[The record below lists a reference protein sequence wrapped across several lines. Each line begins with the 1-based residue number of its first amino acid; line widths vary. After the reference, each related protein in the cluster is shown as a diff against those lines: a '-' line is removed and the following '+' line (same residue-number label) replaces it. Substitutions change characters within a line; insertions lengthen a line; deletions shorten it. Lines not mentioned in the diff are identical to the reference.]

1 MKKSILVLITSALF
15 VTIFPGAAKA
25 TPSDTTTYA
34 LICASSGRVN
44 VFLDYGISSITIT
57 NPNGCGGSPTFYISE
72 GKNSTWTYSQTISG
86 ATTSG
91 TYDPDAIPNFETG
104 AIGLADSFTLSFTSA
119 NLSGV
124 TFSGGGITLDI
135 FFNKQFS
142 TLNPDPVAIGQQVT
156 VTGTNLSAVTS
167 LSFSGPVSFSVTT
180 ENRSATQLSFTVPSI
195 FVSRFGSVTVTPGTY
210 RLRSSTNTGKTIT
223 LTAALAIDSISSEE
237 LTRQA
242 ARAADAQREV
252 MKRNARAEILSR
264 FKKSENTSIEIF
276 NYAEIAGITN
286 ENIEAVHDEMIAIP
300 MESRTDISQVLRIA
314 RKYEVLAIIASDRV
328 KRILPISLIEAGLIP
343 ADSKYKATLTG
354 VVRRLSASD
363 RSSYVAIKKAIDAK
377 MAEIQAR
384 KDRQKA
390 VLARIAS
397 RRAL

>member
-1 MKKSILVLITSALF
+1 MKKSVSVLVISALF
-15 VTIFPGAAKA
+15 VTLFPGAAKA
-25 TPSDTTTYA
+25 TPSDTTTYQ

-44 VFLDYGISSITIT
+44 VYLDYGISSITIT

-72 GKNSTWTYSQTISG
+72 GKNSTWTYSQIISST
-86 ATTSG
+86 TTSG

-104 AIGLADSFTLSFTSA
+104 AIGLADSFTLSLTSA

-180 ENRSATQLSFTVPSI
+180 ENRSATQLSFTVPST
-195 FVSRFGSVTVTPGTY
+195 FVSRSGSVTVTPGTY

-223 LTAALAIDSISSEE
+223 LTAALAIVPISNEE
-237 LTRQA
+237 LARQA
-242 ARAADAQREV
+242 ARAADAQRDVE
-252 MKRNARAEILSR
+252 KRSARDVILTKFKSSEEIGLVIFTQAEIFGITPQNIVNVQTEIAALPELSR
-264 FKKSENTSIEIF
+264 
-276 NYAEIAGITN
+276 ADITPV
-286 ENIEAVHDEMIAIP
+286 IK
-300 MESRTDISQVLRIA
+300 IA
-314 RKYEVLAIIASDRV
+314 RKYEVEGIIASDRV
-328 KRILPISLIEAGLIP
+328 ASIYSDTLIEIGLIP
-343 ADSKYKATLTG
+343 EDSKYKAALT
-354 VVRRLSASD
+354 A
-363 RSSYVAIKKAIDAK
+363 AIKKLPASERSSLADIAEVIGAE

-384 KDRQKA
+384 NDLLKA
-390 VLARIAS
+390 VLTRIAA
-397 RRAL
+397 RRAG